1 MNSNARNLENSK
13 HQDNF
18 QYFPLFKDIQFLSN
32 IRSWQITTQLL
43 YLEFVMMAFHC
54 LMVRHTWQILLI
66 TFKRVIKVQILF
78 RQLNSLVF
86 LIIVSL
92 LDNSAGEW
100 CRMDQLNINKNMKF
114 KISKKIWNSNQNLF
128 HILPFLNMSLL
139 Q

>member
-92 LDNSAGEW
+92 LIILLVNGAEW
-100 CRMDQLNINKNMKF
+100 IN
-114 KISKKIWNSNQNLF
+114 
-128 HILPFLNMSLL
+128 
-139 Q
+139 